1 MRTVFRTPRAPFWE
15 CLTLSK
21 KRAVIA
27 GTKHPGGLVRAQIR
41 LLPEWNGVPEENLPW
56 AEYMLGIGN
65 AFTPTVTGDL
75 VWVEFPYT
83 DARGK
88 PDTRRPLIVGAAQD
102 APGGVPNVAPE
113 ASGQGE
119 PWAPGEIDG
128 APARPKTV
136 STEDFVVHR
145 NNILEVRTAGGGY
158 EIANTAA
165 GARVG
170 MNESGEMYLI
180 GPGNLLLN
188 MAGDII
194 AKAGGKIMF
203 ESGADTSMKSGAKID
218 MTAAGALNGKAASVS
233 FSK

>member
-1 MRTVFRTPRAPFWE
+1 M
-15 CLTLSK
+15 
-21 KRAVIA
+21 
-27 GTKHPGGLVRAQIR
+27 RAQIR
-41 LLPEWNGVPEENLPW
+41 LLPEWNSVPEENLPW

-65 AFTPTVTGDL
+65 AFTPTKTGDL

-119 PWAPGEIDG
+119 PWTPGEVDG
-128 APARPKTV
+128 APARPKIV

-170 MNESGEMYLI
+170 INESGEMYLI

-194 AKAGGKIMF
+194 AKAGGKILF
-203 ESGADTSMKSGAKID
+203 ESGAEMG
-218 MTAAGALNGKAASVS
+218 MTAGAEMDLQAGGALTGKAASVS

>member
-1 MRTVFRTPRAPFWE
+1 M
-15 CLTLSK
+15 SK

-41 LLPEWNGVPEENLPW
+41 LLPEWLGVSDENLPW
-56 AEYMLGIGN
+56 AEYLLGIGN
-65 AFTPTVTGDL
+65 AFTPTKTGDL

-83 DARGK
+83 DAQGK
-88 PDTRRPLIVGAAQD
+88 PDTRRPLIIGAAQD

-119 PWAPGEIDG
+119 PWTPGEVDG
-128 APARPKTV
+128 APARPKTA

-170 MNESGEMYLI
+170 INESGEMYLI

-194 AKAGGKIMF
+194 AKAGGKILF
-203 ESGADTSMKSGAKID
+203 ESGADTSIKSGAKMD
-218 MTAAGALNGKAASVS
+218 LKAGGALTGKAASVS
-233 FSK
+233 FSQ